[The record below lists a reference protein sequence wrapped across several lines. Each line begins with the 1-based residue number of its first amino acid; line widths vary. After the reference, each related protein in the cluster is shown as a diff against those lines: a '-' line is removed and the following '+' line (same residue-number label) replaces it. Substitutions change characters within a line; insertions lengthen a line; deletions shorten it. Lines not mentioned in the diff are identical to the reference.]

1 MKATKTVLVTGGAGF
16 IGSHLTEALLSRGYM
31 VRVLDN
37 LSQGR
42 TDWLASHPSL
52 EFRRGDICDLQTCID
67 ACKDMHAVFHL
78 AAMSK
83 VAPSLE
89 NESMLDFC
97 TTQNVLG
104 TLNLLKAAHR
114 SQARK
119 FIYSASSTAYGRTP
133 PPHREAS
140 PPDCLNPYAL
150 TKYLGEQYCELYDK
164 LYGLP
169 TLSLRYF
176 QVYGPRQPSSGNY
189 AVVTGIFLEQRKS
202 GTPLT
207 IHGDGS
213 QRRDFVYVGD
223 VAEANIRA
231 LESPVHGTVINVGT
245 GTSHSIKEIADLISA
260 DQMVGMPR
268 RPGDMDETRADTSR
282 CRSLLQWCPST
293 PLVPTLLGL
302 VGF

>member
-1 MKATKTVLVTGGAGF
+1 MREMKAVLVTGGAGF
-16 IGSHLTEALLSRGYM
+16 IGSHLTEALLSRGYL

-37 LSQGR
+37 LSQGHA
-42 TDWLASHPSL
+42 DWLPDHPNL
-52 EFRRGDICDLQTCID
+52 EIRHGDICNLQTCIG
-67 ACKDMHAVFHL
+67 ACKGIDGVLHL

-97 TTQNVLG
+97 TMQNVLG
-104 TLNLLKAAHR
+104 TLNLLKASRR
-114 SQARK
+114 SQVRK
-119 FIYSASSTAYGRTP
+119 FVYAASSTVYGRTIA
-133 PPHREAS
+133 PHREGS

-150 TKYLGEQYCELYDK
+150 TKYAGEQYCELYDK

-189 AVVTGIFLEQRKS
+189 AVVSGIFLEQRKS
-202 GTPLT
+202 GAPLT

-245 GTSHSIKEIADLISA
+245 GTSHSIKEVADLISPN
-260 DQMVGMPR
+260 QILGLPR
-268 RPGDMDETRADTSR
+268 RPGDMDETLADTGR
-282 CRSLLQWCPST
+282 CRTLLEWCPST
-293 PLVPTLLGL
+293 PFVPTLLGL
-302 VGF
+302 IGS